1 LKSIPISILIAGIL
15 LPVSTTGLLAQES
28 PKSSSPIVTQDA
40 NPRLKLS
47 ISMRAQDASLSEIL
61 KILAE
66 RSGMNFVTGEGVYK
80 EKITIILNKTPV
92 DEAIDLVVRAA
103 GLAYEIV
110 GNSVL
115 IAEADKL
122 KGEVGQQGYVIALK

>member
-1 LKSIPISILIAGIL
+1 MNRITFSLLSTGIL
-15 LPVSTTGLLAQES
+15 LAGIATEPIAQS
-28 PKSSSPIVTQDA
+28 NPGSSPIVTQDA

-92 DEAIDLVVRAA
+92 DEAIDLVVRASHRCPSLSA
-103 GLAYEIV
+103 GRHD
-110 GNSVL
+110 SRPR
-115 IAEADKL
+115 
-122 KGEVGQQGYVIALK
+122 